1 MDSGTVCEL
10 AQVEPCSV
18 LVAARGASASPS
30 ELKPLRSA
38 TDFRRVLST
47 GRRSRQ
53 GAITVA
59 GVTGEGGPARVGL
72 VVRKDV
78 GNAVRRNRAKR
89 RIRHA
94 LSDVSL
100 EQGMDYVIM
109 ADRQVVEAP
118 FTELVAWLRRA
129 VEAIR

>member
-1 MDSGTVCEL
+1 MDSGTVCERV
-10 AQVEPCSV
+10 QVEPSSV
-18 LVAARGASASPS
+18 PAAARGASASPS
-30 ELKPLRSA
+30 EPIPLRSA
-38 TDFRRVLST
+38 ADFRRVLST
-47 GRRSRQ
+47 GRRNRQ
-53 GAITVA
+53 GPVTVA
-59 GVTGEGGPARVGL
+59 GVAGGGGAARVGL

-94 LSDVSL
+94 LSEVSL
-100 EQGMDYVIM
+100 EQGMDYVIL